1 MPQKFEPPSAF
12 KKSFTCPHCGAITQQ
27 SFSGNIEEFRG
38 TAPLGNGSK
47 VSVFMGFVAIRCL
60 VCQKLSIFR
69 CTFSIPIEYDRHPFQ
84 FKLYSDRKTSIE
96 ENKLIYPNL
105 SNIAEANADM
115 PDEVKEFY
123 NEARIVAKNSTRAA
137 TALLRIATE
146 KLVKDLLGLE
156 GKDYANTS
164 MHNAIERLKTEKGL
178 SSTIYNALMALK
190 LFGNEAAHPNEDI
203 GRLESYFS
211 NDSDLMNKLFALLNI
226 IVGELISKPKEIESL
241 FETAPRK

>member
-1 MPQKFEPPSAF
+1 MPQKFEPPSVF

-27 SFSGNIEEFRG
+27 SYFSQVVEHMEIVQLRHGYNIWAY
-38 TAPLGNGSK
+38 T
-47 VSVFMGFVAIRCL
+47 GFVATKCIICD
-60 VCQKLSIFR
+60 KLSIFK
-69 CTFSIPIEYDRHPFQ
+69 CSFSIPYEDKNDSFEYN
-84 FKLYSDRKTSIE
+84 LYSKRKHLNE
-96 ENKLIYPNL
+96 EDKLIYPNL

>member
-1 MPQKFEPPSAF
+1 MKELIVPSPF
-12 KKSFTCPHCGAITQQ
+12 INSFTCPACGSYSYHEDLPILSNRKDRNVYIFNRKNSERAFGHNYRLIFK
-27 SFSGNIEEFRG
+27 SCHSCGHI
-38 TAPLGNGSK
+38 
-47 VSVFMGFVAIRCL
+47 
-60 VCQKLSIFR
+60 SIFKIEGMLGVD
-69 CTFSIPIEYDRHPFQ
+69 TFSPSRFYE
-84 FKLYSDRKTSIE
+84 
-96 ENKLIYPNL
+96 LIYPKQI
-105 SNIAEANADM
+105 NIIDANPDM

-123 NEARIVAKNSTRAA
+123 NEARVVAQNSTRAA

-211 NDSDLMNKLFALLNI
+211 NDSDLMNKLFILLNI
-226 IVGELISKPKEIESL
+226 IVDELISKPKEIKIL
-241 FETAPRK
+241 FKNAPRK